1 MGKDYNSVDDNS
13 SPTKKGF
20 GRSLLAKK
28 DKKQKVYVFPYAV
41 DINDKWKDFN
51 KKSQAMKFANKYMLK
66 HNVC

>member
-28 DKKQKVYVFPYAV
+28 DKMPKENMEN
-41 DINDKWKDFN
+41 I
-51 KKSQAMKFANKYMLK
+51 
-66 HNVC
+66 

>member
-28 DKKQKVYVFPYAV
+28 DKIITK
-41 DINDKWKDFN
+41 KWN
-51 KKSQAMKFANKYMLK
+51 W
-66 HNVC
+66 

>member
-28 DKKQKVYVFPYAV
+28 DKNNNKIITK
-41 DINDKWKDFN
+41 KWN
-51 KKSQAMKFANKYMLK
+51 W
-66 HNVC
+66 